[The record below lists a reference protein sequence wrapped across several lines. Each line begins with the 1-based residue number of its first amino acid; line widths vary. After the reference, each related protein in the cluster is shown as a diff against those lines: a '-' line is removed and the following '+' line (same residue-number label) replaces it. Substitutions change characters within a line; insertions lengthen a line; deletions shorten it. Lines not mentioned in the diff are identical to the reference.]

1 MNAQKPNPKHE
12 LEDPFYVGYLKTPHT
27 YRSSMKL
34 TIVLIA
40 IWGAMSAFL
49 LVLSQRSPGFATWDI
64 SNEQTWT
71 GLLLEQPYPMLVTPD
86 ETLLVV
92 NMGKRGAHEQ
102 LKDLFGSE
110 YTINGYELQREGR
123 RMIELA
129 PDFLATPAHAQPV
142 SSPELVVLAEEPIEY
157 KGEIIDGKCFLGAMK
172 PGDGFGHRSCAVLC
186 LRGGLPPMFADDNA
200 TPGDRYPL
208 LIVDGSTTLPDSLMG
223 KVACKVRMH
232 ATPARI
238 ADLPVLLVKSSEIE
252 VIDNLFG
259 RTAITTEP

>member
-1 MNAQKPNPKHE
+1 MNAHDPKPMHE
-12 LEDPFYVGYLKTPHT
+12 QEDPFYVGYLKTPHT
-27 YRSSMKL
+27 YRSSVKL
-34 TIVLIA
+34 AIALIA

-49 LVLSQRSPGFATWDI
+49 IVLSQRSPGFATWDI
-64 SNEQTWT
+64 SNEKTWT
-71 GLLLEQPYPMLVTPD
+71 GLLLEEPYPMLVTPD

-92 NMGKRGAHEQ
+92 NIGKRGAHEE
-102 LKDLFGSE
+102 LKGLYGGS

-129 PDFLATPAHAQPV
+129 PDFLATPIPASTM

-157 KGEIIDGKCFLGAMK
+157 RGEIIDGKCFLGAMK

-186 LRGGLPPMFADDNA
+186 LRGGLPPMFADDSANA
-200 TPGDRYPL
+200 GDRYPL
-208 LIVDGSTTLPDSLMG
+208 LIVDGSTTLPESLIG
-223 KVACKVRMH
+223 KVACKVRLR

-238 ADLPVLLVKSSEIE
+238 ADLPVLLVNSSEIE

-259 RTAITTEP
+259 RTAVTPEP